1 MNKAVSIILA
11 TLMLLS
17 TVACGQVDNNTADSN
32 PEIEETETAA
42 EPSNPNDTP
51 SSEVSAEEVKTFP
64 LEYGKTVETLN
75 DSLEAVGIVLQDP
88 KVSTDDTTEMG
99 KHTAYTFSLGSGA
112 SLCIYASDSTQH
124 VLNFTVLTIGSEI
137 DSQTLNNVWY
147 LIGCLEGGLAGDEAE
162 RVDAELN
169 MGGSE
174 DTFAMSST
182 DLAEFMYMMQS
193 GSLVFMVTPA

>member
-1 MNKAVSIILA
+1 MKKAVSLILA
-11 TLMLLS
+11 ALMLLS
-17 TVACGQVDNNTADSN
+17 TAACGQVSDQTVTSE
-32 PEIEETETAA
+32 PEIHETETAA
-42 EPSNPNDTP
+42 EPSNPNDAP
-51 SSEVSAEEVKTFP
+51 SGEVSAEEVKTFP
-64 LEYGKTVETLN
+64 LEYRKTVETLN
-75 DSLEAVGIVLQDP
+75 DSLEAIGLVLQDP

-99 KHTAYTFSLGSGA
+99 KHTAYTFSFGSGA
-112 SLCIYASDSTQH
+112 SLCIYVSDSAQR

-182 DLAEFMYMMQS
+182 DLAEFMYMMQD